1 MWRGPPLFIQVVK
14 VSCYSRQFIL
24 IIRYTAQRTTFY
36 SNGRPISHS
45 HITPLSPAPP
55 ARAGAVPE
63 IFFNPENIFWILF
76 INCDCAPRRDVR
88 GKWSMRRRRA
98 PLRCGKIF
106 FVEDENNFSLLV
118 VSSPETG
125 DRCVSAPRKMIDGGG
140 DLTFKL
146 KHLSLVSAT
155 SFLYILHKLWSGMKH
170 PQLILESYKA

>member
-1 MWRGPPLFIQVVK
+1 MARPAPVYTSCQSVVLFSPVHIDHPIHSAALFIQMGV
-14 VSCYSRQFIL
+14 
-24 IIRYTAQRTTFY
+24 
-36 SNGRPISHS
+36 PS
-45 HITPLSPAPP
+45 HILTSPSPAPP
-55 ARAGAVPE
+55 ARAVPE
-63 IFFNPENIFWILF
+63 IFFNPENIFESYSSTAIVLRDETCAA
-76 INCDCAPRRDVR
+76 NDRCDGDGR
-88 GKWSMRRRRA
+88 

-118 VSSPETG
+118 VSSAETG

>member
-1 MWRGPPLFIQVVK
+1 MARPAPVYTSCQSVVLFSPVHIDHPIHRAALFIQMGV
-14 VSCYSRQFIL
+14 
-24 IIRYTAQRTTFY
+24 
-36 SNGRPISHS
+36 PS
-45 HITPLSPAPP
+45 HILTSPSPAPP
-55 ARAGAVPE
+55 ARAVPE
-63 IFFNPENIFWILF
+63 IFFNPENIFESYSSTAIVLRDETCAA
-76 INCDCAPRRDVR
+76 NDRCDGDGR
-88 GKWSMRRRRA
+88 

-118 VSSPETG
+118 VSSAETG

>member
-24 IIRYTAQRTTFY
+24 IIRYTEQRTTFY

-45 HITPLSPAPP
+45 HITPLSPARP

-63 IFFNPENIFWILF
+63 IFFNPENIFESYSSTAIVLRDETCAA
-76 INCDCAPRRDVR
+76 NDRCDGDGR
-88 GKWSMRRRRA
+88 

>member
-24 IIRYTAQRTTFY
+24 IIRYTVQHFLFKWASHLTF
-36 SNGRPISHS
+36 SHPPLRLPRPEPCQKYFSIQ
-45 HITPLSPAPP
+45 
-55 ARAGAVPE
+55 
-63 IFFNPENIFWILF
+63 NIFLNPIHQPIVLRDETCAA
-76 INCDCAPRRDVR
+76 NDRCDGDGR
-88 GKWSMRRRRA
+88 

-118 VSSPETG
+118 VSSAETG
-125 DRCVSAPRKMIDGGG
+125 DRCVSARRKMIDGGG

-155 SFLYILHKLWSGMKH
+155 SFLYILHKL
-170 PQLILESYKA
+170 